1 MCSSPSCHQVSVMLL
16 EMVSAAGIE
25 NAAQVNGPSVFAF
38 LLFTVHLGRSCDERC
53 RDSESDL
60 PGCCV
65 PAGPKAISGKA
76 AAFVVFLVILQ
87 ITAMQIFSL

>member
-25 NAAQVNGPSVFAF
+25 NAAQVNGPLVLAF
-38 LLFTVHLGRSCDERC
+38 LLFTVHLGRSCGVRC
-53 RDSESDL
+53 KDSEGDL
-60 PGCCV
+60 PDCCV

-76 AAFVVFLVILQ
+76 AAFVAFLVILQ